1 MTSLHLVTARA
12 WSITTLSQIQQD
24 PRINSIK
31 KFTHDVPQAP
41 LNLNNF
47 QQDNINEG
55 SLQAKLATIWT
66 DGKAEVGGV
75 REKNAK

>member
-12 WSITTLSQIQQD
+12 WSITTFSQIQQD
-24 PRINSIK
+24 PRTSSIK

-41 LNLNNF
+41 LNFNNF

-55 SLQAKLATIWT
+55 SLEAKLATIWT

-75 REKNAK
+75 REKSAK